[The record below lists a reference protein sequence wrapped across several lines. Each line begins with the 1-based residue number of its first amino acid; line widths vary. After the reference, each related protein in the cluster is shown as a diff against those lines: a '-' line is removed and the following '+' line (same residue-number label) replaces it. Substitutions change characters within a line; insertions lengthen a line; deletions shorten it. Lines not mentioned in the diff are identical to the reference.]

1 MGNEWTEFKINSI
14 DELLE
19 RVYEIIDY
27 LFQQS

>member
-1 MGNEWTEFKINSI
+1 MGNEWTELKINSI

-19 RVYEIIDY
+19 RVYEIIDD